1 MRCPVCGG
9 DCVGK
14 AGEILAAVPTIFSRC
29 PDCTGRSLDKRL
41 PPPDRWYSPPCTCGK
56 RFIDEVFAHLHVIM
70 REEGILLDSD
80 PLLAV
85 GTPMVHPGFAMR
97 APPYLPK
104 QSLVLLSKII
114 TRETAGRIV
123 REVPEVRGVVKTGDF
138 IPGVIDVREGHAPPV
153 YELLAGCDVRA
164 DVFATAGGSL
174 VLFKQQSLIHIEFP
188 RRWNPKVK
196 NVESAVNRVRP
207 SWFVD
212 ACAGVGTLGLTGAL
226 MGIPHVVLNDAWS
239 AASFWAGY
247 NLAVNAEF
255 FDVQKVSPLRDYDTM
270 KRQPVGGEPVRVAE
284 ATGGQDIVV
293 YHGDFNELYRVLPA
307 EPVLA
312 VIDLFEKRDRQVVGG
327 ITEKW
332 RAHVAGEV
340 FIP

>member
-14 AGEILAAVPTIFSRC
+14 ASEILEVIPAIFSRC
-29 PDCTGRSLDKRL
+29 DDCTGRQLDKRL
-41 PPPDRWYSPPCTCGK
+41 PPPDRWYPPPCACGK
-56 RFIDEVFAHLHVIM
+56 RFIDEVYAQMHVIM
-70 REEGILLDSD
+70 REDGILRDSD

-85 GTPMVHPGFAMR
+85 GTPMVHPGFAMH

-104 QSLVLLSKII
+104 QSLVLLSKVI
-114 TRETAGRIV
+114 TRETAERIV

-138 IPGVIDVREGHAPPV
+138 VPGVIDVQQGHAPPV
-153 YELLAGCDVRA
+153 YELLSGCDVRA
-164 DVFATAGGSL
+164 DVFASAAGSL
-174 VLFKQQSLIHIEFP
+174 VLYKQQSLIHIEFP
-188 RRWNPKVK
+188 RRWNPKVAH
-196 NVESAVNRVRP
+196 VESEVNRVHP
-207 SWFVD
+207 SWFID

-226 MGIPHVVLNDAWS
+226 MGIPHVVLNDAWY
-239 AASFWAGY
+239 AASFWAGF

-255 FDVQKVSPLRDYDTM
+255 FDVQKVSPLRDYDMM
-270 KRQPVGGEPVRVAE
+270 KQRPVAGEPVRVAE

-293 YHGDFNELYRVLPA
+293 YHGDFNELYRVLPE

-312 VIDLFEKRDRQVVGG
+312 VIDLFEKEDREAVGR
-327 ITEKW
+327 IQEKW
-332 RAHVAGEV
+332 REHVAGEV